1 MNAPITSPTNTRGSS
16 SSSTSTSSFTT
27 QQQSPP
33 NAAGGPSAPAPVQV
47 KTPSTDPFL
56 KDFTLI
62 AEAAKRAQVAVMV
75 RDFEECGIS

>member
-1 MNAPITSPTNTRGSS
+1 MNAPITSPNTRGSS
-16 SSSTSTSSFTT
+16 STSASTASFSS
-27 QQQSPP
+27 QQQSPA
-33 NAAGGPSAPAPVQV
+33 NAASASSAPAPVQV

-75 RDFEECGIS
+75 RDFEDCGIS